1 MRAIKMNQQDKQL
14 TDFLGKTI
22 GSALDNYMA
31 NLADKQQKSER
42 KIAAVED
49 KSRLV
54 QQEKSKLEQQVKERE
69 KKINDV
75 GGQLRQKDT
84 VAAQLA
90 KELNDSKAQL
100 YQKDIAIAQIA
111 KELKETKAK
120 LASMVAKQTQV
131 DTPKPSPLPEQ
142 PVTQYFTGWQ
152 KVGFR
157 VGAVN
162 TELQWAAVLDI
173 YKKLMWAVND
183 FKPFSV
189 PHPAKLLTW
198 QQAQEWVKQVNA
210 KGWCGYHNWRLP
222 TCDELSL
229 ILSLKAKND
238 FIQNS
243 DTSTNQ
249 AFAVENTY
257 WTSTT
262 KAIAGIQQ
270 PHVYVVNFKLEFS
283 YTATPNNAYQ
293 TRLVRSV

>member
-1 MRAIKMNQQDKQL
+1 MINQNDKQL
-14 TDFLGKTI
+14 TNFLSMTVGN
-22 GSALDNYMA
+22 ALDDYMA
-31 NLADKQQKSER
+31 KLANKHQESEQ
-42 KIAAVED
+42 KIAVVEN

-54 QQEKSKLEQQVKERE
+54 QQEKNKLDVQIKDSY
-69 KKINDV
+69 KKINDLGV
-75 GGQLRQKDT
+75 QLRQKDT

-100 YQKDIAIAQIA
+100 YQKDIAVAQIA

-131 DTPKPSPLPEQ
+131 DTPKSPPLPEQ

-152 KVGFR
+152 KMGFR
-157 VGAVN
+157 LGAVN
-162 TELQWAAVLDI
+162 TELQWAAVLDN
-173 YKKLMWAVND
+173 YKRLMWAVND
-183 FKPFSV
+183 FKPFSF

-262 KAIAGIQQ
+262 KTIAGIQQ